1 MFDYIDLHC
10 DTLMVFAGAEGS
22 LYENQMSI
30 DIRRLKKGGCL
41 AQFFAVWMPDR
52 SARAQLG
59 AEVEDELLEEWD
71 DGYIARLLSGIR
83 RETERYGD
91 EIALAG
97 SWADLEKN
105 RAEGRMSA
113 FLTLEDGRAVRG
125 SLERLE
131 TFYREGIRLITL
143 TWNHDNCFGRAN
155 YRDGVFGSRG
165 SGLSDFGKEAV
176 VRMNELGMLVDVSH
190 LSDEGFYDVAAVARK
205 PFIASHSNARAL
217 APCSRNLSDE
227 MIRILAER
235 GGAAGLNFAPG
246 FLSRD
251 FSCRDSRVC
260 DMASHARHILDVGGE
275 AVLALGSDL
284 DGIAGNLE
292 IDSPEKMERL
302 WEALKQAGFTERQL
316 ELVMRGNAERV
327 IRDVLDRPEEKAEK
341 CDSIP
346 QPDREN

>member
-165 SGLSDFGKEAV
+165 SGLSDFGKEA
-176 VRMNELGMLVDVSH
+176 
-190 LSDEGFYDVAAVARK
+190 
-205 PFIASHSNARAL
+205 
-217 APCSRNLSDE
+217 
-227 MIRILAER
+227 
-235 GGAAGLNFAPG
+235 GGP
-246 FLSRD
+246 
-251 FSCRDSRVC
+251 
-260 DMASHARHILDVGGE
+260 
-275 AVLALGSDL
+275 
-284 DGIAGNLE
+284 
-292 IDSPEKMERL
+292 
-302 WEALKQAGFTERQL
+302 
-316 ELVMRGNAERV
+316 
-327 IRDVLDRPEEKAEK
+327 
-341 CDSIP
+341 
-346 QPDREN
+346 